1 MSEVTASLVVQF
13 RNEAAGMLQAEID
26 SRPGGYNGGR
36 TSFQPGDSPAFLVYR
51 SANVG
56 IYDIEVSAGNI
67 AELAPVLVDVV
78 DFLSFPKTDEATL
91 SRPYYAGMTA
101 KWLGNNLGSPTLVG
115 DSKLRIPA
123 AGVGVLK
130 VAYKAHALAFRFAGL
145 PSVLN
150 GEAEYQVL
158 AVITGEA
165 L

>member
-1 MSEVTASLVVQF
+1 MAEVTASLVVQF

-67 AELAPVLVDVV
+67 VELAPVLVDVV
-78 DFLSFPKTDEATL
+78 DYLTFAKSDEATL
-91 SRPYYAGMTA
+91 SHPYYASMTA
-101 KWLGNNLGSPTLVG
+101 KWLGNSLGSPVLTG
-115 DSKLRIPA
+115 DTKLRVPA
-123 AGVGVLK
+123 PGVGVLK
-130 VAYKAHALAFRFAGL
+130 VAYKAYALAFRFSGL

-150 GEAEYQVL
+150 GESEYQVL